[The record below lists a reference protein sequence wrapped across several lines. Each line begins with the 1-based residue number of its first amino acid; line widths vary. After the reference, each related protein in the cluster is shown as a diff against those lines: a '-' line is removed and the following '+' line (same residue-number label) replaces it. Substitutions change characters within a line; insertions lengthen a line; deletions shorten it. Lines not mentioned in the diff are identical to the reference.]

1 MIYNIVI
8 YFVLWGI
15 AIASLFNEKVRK
27 MWRGEREAFKILKQ
41 KVDPNAKYIWF
52 HAASLGEF
60 EQGRPLM
67 ERIRKDYP
75 QYKILLTFYSPS
87 GYEVRKN
94 YEGADIICYM
104 PVDTRLNAIRFLRLV
119 RPVMAFFIK
128 YEFWSNF
135 LHILKHRNIPTYSVS
150 SIFRE
155 DQVFFKWY
163 GRSYAGVLKCF
174 TRFFVQNEESK
185 RLLEGIGIT
194 AVDVV
199 GDTRFDRVLQIK
211 EAAKHLPI
219 CAAFRT
225 GVASSQSADVP
236 HHDFK
241 VFVAGSSWPPDEN
254 IFIPFFN
261 EHKDWRLLIAPHVIA
276 EEHLKLILSLIKGK
290 KVVRYTQ
297 TTPEEAAE
305 ADVLIIDCF
314 GLLSSMYN
322 YGDVAYIGGGFGVG
336 IHNTLEAAVW
346 NMPVIFGPNNK
357 KFQEAQGLLK
367 SDGGFEINT
376 YEDFSGLMSSL
387 MNDETFLKQ
396 AGDKAGAFVAHL
408 AGATDKVLA
417 SVKL

>member
-163 GRSYAGVLKCF
+163 GRNYAGVLKCF

-211 EAAKHLPI
+211 EAAKQLPI
-219 CAAFRT
+219 CEAFRT

-297 TTPEEAAE
+297 TTPAEAAE

-357 KFQEAQGLLK
+357 KFQEAQALLK
-367 SDGGFEINT
+367 SGGGFEINT

>member
-94 YEGADIICYM
+94 YEGADVICYM

-135 LHILKHRNIPTYSVS
+135 LHILKYRNIPTYSVS

-211 EAAKHLPI
+211 EAAKQLPI
-219 CAAFRT
+219 CEAFRT

-367 SDGGFEINT
+367 SGGGFEINT

>member
-15 AIASLFNEKVRK
+15 AIASLFSEKVRK

-41 KVDPNAKYIWF
+41 KVDPDAKYIWF

-155 DQVFFKWY
+155 NQVFFKWY
-163 GRSYAGVLKCF
+163 GRNYAGVLKCF

-211 EAAKHLPI
+211 EAAKQLPI
-219 CAAFRT
+219 CEAFRT

-276 EEHLKLILSLIKGK
+276 EEHLKLILSLIKDK

-367 SDGGFEINT
+367 SGGGFEINT

-387 MNDETFLKQ
+387 MNDEAFLNQ
-396 AGDKAGAFVAHL
+396 AGDKAGTFVAHL

>member
-1 MIYNIVI
+1 MVYNIVI

-67 ERIRKDYP
+67 ERIRKEYP

-94 YEGADIICYM
+94 YEGADVICYM

-185 RLLEGIGIT
+185 RLLEGIGIKD
-194 AVDVV
+194 VDVV

-211 EAAKHLPI
+211 EAAKQLPI
-219 CAAFRT
+219 CEAFRT

-236 HHDFK
+236 HTDFK

-276 EEHLKLILSLIKGK
+276 EEHLKLILSLIKDK

-367 SDGGFEINT
+367 SGGGFEINT
-376 YEDFSGLMSSL
+376 YEDFSGLMNSL
-387 MNDETFLKQ
+387 MNDEAFLKQ

>member
-1 MIYNIVI
+1 M
-8 YFVLWGI
+8 
-15 AIASLFNEKVRK
+15 
-27 MWRGEREAFKILKQ
+27 
-41 KVDPNAKYIWF
+41 
-52 HAASLGEF
+52 
-60 EQGRPLM
+60 
-67 ERIRKDYP
+67 
-75 QYKILLTFYSPS
+75 
-87 GYEVRKN
+87 
-94 YEGADIICYM
+94 
-104 PVDTRLNAIRFLRLV
+104 
-119 RPVMAFFIK
+119 
-128 YEFWSNF
+128 
-135 LHILKHRNIPTYSVS
+135 
-150 SIFRE
+150 
-155 DQVFFKWY
+155 
-163 GRSYAGVLKCF
+163 LKCF

-211 EAAKHLPI
+211 EAAKQLPI
-219 CAAFRT
+219 CEAFRT
-225 GVASSQSADVP
+225 GVASSQSAGVP

-367 SDGGFEINT
+367 SGGGFEINT
-376 YEDFSGLMSSL
+376 YEDFSGLMGSL
-387 MNDETFLKQ
+387 MNDEAFLNQ

>member
-94 YEGADIICYM
+94 YEEADIICYM

-211 EAAKHLPI
+211 EAAKQLPI
-219 CAAFRT
+219 CEAFRT

-236 HHDFK
+236 HRDFK

-367 SDGGFEINT
+367 SGGGFEINT

>member
-67 ERIRKDYP
+67 ERIRKDNP

-211 EAAKHLPI
+211 EAAKQLPI
-219 CAAFRT
+219 CEAFRT

-396 AGDKAGAFVAHL
+396 AGDKAGTFVAHL

>member
-211 EAAKHLPI
+211 EAAKQLPI
-219 CAAFRT
+219 CEAFRT

-367 SDGGFEINT
+367 SGGVFEINT

-387 MNDETFLKQ
+387 MNDEAFLKQ

>member
-1 MIYNIVI
+1 MVYNIVI

-67 ERIRKDYP
+67 ERIRKEYP

-163 GRSYAGVLKCF
+163 GRNYAGVLKCF

-185 RLLEGIGIT
+185 RLLEGIGIKD
-194 AVDVV
+194 VDVV

-211 EAAKHLPI
+211 EAAKQLPI
-219 CAAFRT
+219 CEAFRT

-236 HHDFK
+236 HTDFK

-276 EEHLKLILSLIKGK
+276 EEHLKLILSLIKDK

-297 TTPEEAAE
+297 TTPEEAAD

-367 SDGGFEINT
+367 SGGGFEINT
-376 YEDFSGLMSSL
+376 YEDFSGLMNSL
-387 MNDETFLKQ
+387 MNDEAFLKQ
-396 AGDKAGAFVAHL
+396 AGDKAGTFVAHL

>member
-94 YEGADIICYM
+94 YEGSDIICYM

-211 EAAKHLPI
+211 EAAKQLPI
-219 CAAFRT
+219 CEAFRT

-387 MNDETFLKQ
+387 MNDEAFLKQ